1 MGVNFSLAV
10 CVCWNFFLVKD
21 VFAKSQQR
29 EQRELLWG
37 AAEAWRS
44 EQRSSDRHLS
54 FLHFTSS
61 RCPCTQPT
69 QPAVSG
75 GHMCVSV
82 RVPAYVCVCAC
93 VCPGPRYAALIKPT
107 AKRKTRPA
115 ASCNDPEYTYG
126 CFGENKWAENGI
138 HKHSWYREGRGGE
151 TLNSSRAAASQT
163 IPLSH
168 EEGRFFFSL
177 FYRFLAS
184 VSVSAVVYLQRSC
197 VILPAKHLRIVVD
210 GDVGCD
216 AVVVGAKVAVW
227 STKPLIKAVLQRKV
241 LWPVAQMPAVTN
253 KQHTHCQI
261 NVTKGW
267 RCSSLLTHMHTSLH
281 FTDTSA
287 YLFGFLAAVNT
298 LRLSLVSIHF
308 STVCNS
314 CLKQSGN
321 PSLWASSH
329 LFYQGDFFR
338 KGIAHNCSTSEQKLK
353 ADNVHVINYPSQTS
367 SKAVHKPICMNPW
380 MLQGHK
386 HMHSKGNNY
395 CLLWKMIFIIC
406 ISVKSYKCALVL

>member
-1 MGVNFSLAV
+1 MTSLNWPQLLQTISLGQWEWISLSRFVFAG
-10 CVCWNFFLVKD
+10 NFLVKD

-82 RVPAYVCVCAC
+82 CIPVYVCVCAC

-168 EEGRFFFSL
+168 EEGRFFFP

-184 VSVSAVVYLQRSC
+184 VSVSAVVYLQRMC
-197 VILPAKHLRIVVD
+197 VLLPAKHLRIVVD

-216 AVVVGAKVAVW
+216 AVVVRAKVAVR

-253 KQHTHCQI
+253 KQHTHTHTHTVRLTSLKDDAAALYLHTCTHPCVIQ
-261 NVTKGW
+261 TLEHTYLDFW
-267 RCSSLLTHMHTSLH
+267 LLLTHLGCHW
-281 FTDTSA
+281 FP
-287 YLFGFLAAVNT
+287 F
-298 LRLSLVSIHF
+298 
-308 STVCNS
+308 
-314 CLKQSGN
+314 
-321 PSLWASSH
+321 
-329 LFYQGDFFR
+329 
-338 KGIAHNCSTSEQKLK
+338 
-353 ADNVHVINYPSQTS
+353 
-367 SKAVHKPICMNPW
+367 
-380 MLQGHK
+380 
-386 HMHSKGNNY
+386 
-395 CLLWKMIFIIC
+395 
-406 ISVKSYKCALVL
+406 ISVQYVIQNSQVTYHCKHQVICSIREISSDNASPITEVQPSKN